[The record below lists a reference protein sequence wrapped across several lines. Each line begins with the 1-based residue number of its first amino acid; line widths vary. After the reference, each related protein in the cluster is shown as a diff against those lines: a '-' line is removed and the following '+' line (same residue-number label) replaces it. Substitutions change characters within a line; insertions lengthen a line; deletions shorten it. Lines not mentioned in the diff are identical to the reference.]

1 MRISYDDQW
10 LFSVA
15 EDGCLYVFRVSD
27 KEERGLR
34 KERVMVFADE
44 VKPFFGGV
52 DTE

>member
-1 MRISYDDQW
+1 MARMVPDWVPAKSMR
-10 LFSVA
+10 
-15 EDGCLYVFRVSD
+15 
-27 KEERGLR
+27 EEWGLR